1 MSEGEEHK
9 GRHPRAGKWLR
20 RHYKILG
27 VVVTVCVVISVTWW
41 FWWEN
46 SLPKHGHLPRT
57 ILCYKAVTIP
67 VIDGIETPGEWNDTA
82 HYVYTWTAQE
92 QKLVN
97 GTFRVELAFKYN
109 ATKLFVLMIYNDYEE
124 HHIVQNGI
132 LIYLLFD
139 NLNDDKYNYQTDDDV
154 SFWVGVEERGF
165 LTPAF
170 GTLGW
175 PEPHPEEPVNY
186 TIDPVKG
193 HIVEI
198 QFNLTRFIPKD
209 SKVGFGFELHAGNN
223 DSYVAVPDNPLDP
236 STYPDFVFIDST
248 YGTPSRTE
256 AQTITSCKI
265 HEFSQRYSPVL
276 RPSIHSTAEL

>member
-27 VVVTVCVVISVTWW
+27 VVVTVCVVISVTCW

-92 QKLVN
+92 QTLVN
-97 GTFRVELAFKYN
+97 GTFRLELAFKYN

-124 HHIVQNGI
+124 HHIIQNGI
-132 LIYLLFD
+132 LIDLLFD
-139 NLNDDKYNYQTDDDV
+139 NLNDDKYNYQTDDNV
-154 SFWVGVEERGF
+154 SFWVGLEERGF

-170 GTLGW
+170 RTLGW

-193 HIVEI
+193 HLVETE
-198 QFNLTRFIPKD
+198 FNLTRFILKD
-209 SKVGFGFELHAGNN
+209 SIVGFGFILGRN
-223 DSYVAVPDNPLDP
+223 DYGAVYVPDESRFDYSNF
-236 STYPDFVFIDST
+236 PDFVFVDGT
-248 YGTPSRTE
+248 YVEHHR
-256 AQTITSCKI
+256 
-265 HEFSQRYSPVL
+265 
-276 RPSIHSTAEL
+276 

>member
-1 MSEGEEHK
+1 MTAGEEQK
-9 GRHPRAGKWLR
+9 GKHPRAGKWLR

-41 FWWEN
+41 FWWYN
-46 SLPKHGHLPRT
+46 SLPRSGHLPRT

-82 HYVYTWTAQE
+82 HYVYTWAAQE

-97 GTFRVELAFKYN
+97 GTFRLELAFKYN

-124 HHIVQNGI
+124 
-132 LIYLLFD
+132 
-139 NLNDDKYNYQTDDDV
+139 
-154 SFWVGVEERGF
+154 RGF

-170 GTLGW
+170 RTLGW

>member
-1 MSEGEEHK
+1 MTAGEEQK

-20 RHYKILG
+20 SHYKILG
-27 VVVTVCVVISVTWW
+27 VVVTVCVVISVTCW
-41 FWWEN
+41 FWWYN
-46 SLPKHGHLPRT
+46 SLPRSGHLPRT

-109 ATKLFVLMIYNDYEE
+109 ATKLFVLIIYNDYEE
-124 HHIVQNGI
+124 PHFIKNWNEI
-132 LIYLLFD
+132 SLLFD
-139 NLNDDKYNYQTDDDV
+139 NLNDDKYNYQTDANV
-154 SFWVGVEERGF
+154 SFYVYLEERRF
-165 LTPAF
+165 LTLNDDCWCSAS
-170 GTLGW
+170 
-175 PEPHPEEPVNY
+175 HPEEPVNY

-209 SKVGFGFELHAGNN
+209 SKVGFGFLVGRN
-223 DSYVAVPDNPLDP
+223 DYGYVRVPDVPDAVYFDKYSSL
-236 STYPDFVFIDST
+236 PDFVFVDGT
-248 YGTPSRTE
+248 YVEHHR
-256 AQTITSCKI
+256 
-265 HEFSQRYSPVL
+265 
-276 RPSIHSTAEL
+276 